1 MAAPQRHEKAGAGD
15 FAGFVKAIE
24 RRLASYLRYTTGSAA
39 DAEDLFQ
46 EVCLKLHNDW
56 PAVAARE
63 KPEAWVF
70 TVAHNLAVNRFK
82 RRDTE
87 RRAFKLVAGE
97 ARTGDGSDAAA
108 RKREAEVAVENA
120 LHELPPDQRE
130 AVCQKIWGE
139 CSWVEIAANLG
150 VSEDTAARLFARGLK
165 ALGPKLQGLA

>member
-1 MAAPQRHEKAGAGD
+1 MAAPEKPKAPEAGD

-24 RRLASYLRYTTGSAA
+24 TRLVSYLRYSTGSAA

-46 EVCLKLHNDW
+46 EVCIKLHGQWATVVRAD
-56 PAVAARE
+56 

-70 TVAHNLAVNRFK
+70 RVAHNLAVNRFK

-87 RRAFKLVAGE
+87 RRAFKLVAGDVRPE
-97 ARTGDGSDAAA
+97 APSDDASQQREKTRAIEAA
-108 RKREAEVAVENA
+108 
-120 LHELPPDQRE
+120 LGELPPDQRE

-139 CSWVEIAANLG
+139 CSWVDIAKTLG

-165 ALGPKLQGLA
+165 ALGTKLAGLA